1 MGVIWIIS
9 ALAKKAR
16 VESRPAGVKESNGE
30 EVYKASGDALER
42 FLEMV
47 SDNAEGPEPVVR
59 RVPENEKVI
68 KEAAVLRP
76 EAAVPVRVV
85 PKTAFP
91 KEKPG
96 VRGVKPSVTQEG
108 LRVLS
113 LSRMS
118 LTELQRAIVL
128 SEVLGLPR
136 AMRPHRRYP

>member
-1 MGVIWIIS
+1 MGLIWIIS

-16 VESRPAGVKESNGE
+16 VESKTAGVKETNGE
-30 EVYKASGDALER
+30 EVYKASEDALER

-59 RVPENEKVI
+59 RVTEDEKVI
-68 KEAAVLRP
+68 KEAGSRPKAV
-76 EAAVPVRVV
+76 VPVREI
-85 PKTAFP
+85 PKIVSP
-91 KEKPG
+91 KEPG
-96 VRGVKPSVTQEG
+96 VRVAKPLITQEE
-108 LRVLS
+108 LRIPSLS
-113 LSRMS
+113 LMS